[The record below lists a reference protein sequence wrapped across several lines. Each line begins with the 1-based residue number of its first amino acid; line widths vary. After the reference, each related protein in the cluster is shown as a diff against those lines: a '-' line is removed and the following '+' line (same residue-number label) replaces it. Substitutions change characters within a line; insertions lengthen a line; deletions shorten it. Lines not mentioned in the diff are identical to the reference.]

1 MPVNQTAYICYCS
14 AKLTRCNCSAKMSPY
29 EQIKSIQNERFP
41 ENETNHRS
49 ELKSELSF
57 ISHDFSRHYNVVYN
71 LFR

>member
-1 MPVNQTAYICYCS
+1 
-14 AKLTRCNCSAKMSPY
+14 MSPY

-41 ENETNHRS
+41 ENETNHRR

-57 ISHDFSRHYNVVYN
+57 ISHDFSRDYNVVYN